1 MFYNVITV
9 VQSENKKPNKNTL
22 SDLEILALDSHPK
35 IYGDYND
42 AEIFWKGYKKVAVIN
57 TNQKS
62 HYEDKLLLVET
73 SDKKKISDITINF
86 SYSDEIKHE
95 LTVDKILKVV
105 CEYIPY
111 EILEKYYTFSKS
123 FHETYK
129 EGKKYEAYH
138 YVMSLNKEGK
148 AANVSGDYLLY
159 DKFAFKII
167 HRNDDDWIA
176 EINRSA
182 YKGKHEKSRDG
193 YEVEDWKVDLSK
205 YK

>member
-42 AEIFWKGYKKVAVIN
+42 AEIFGKGYKKVAVIN

-62 HYEDKLLLVET
+62 HYEDKLLLVAT
-73 SDKKKISDITINF
+73 SDKKIISDITINF

-129 EGKKYEAYH
+129 EGKNMKPII
-138 YVMSLNKEGK
+138 MLCPLIRK
-148 AANVSGDYLLY
+148 AKLLM
-159 DKFAFKII
+159 
-167 HRNDDDWIA
+167 
-176 EINRSA
+176 
-182 YKGKHEKSRDG
+182 
-193 YEVEDWKVDLSK
+193 
-205 YK
+205 